1 MSQTQ
6 HAGLASQEVD
16 GTGKGWER
24 GGDREDRE
32 GNRKKTGQHLSR
44 RPRGMTRTKTT
55 SNLHVK
61 KGLSLAD

>member
-24 GGDREDRE
+24 GGEREDRK
-32 GNRKKTGQHLSR
+32 GNRKKMGQHLSKSR
-44 RPRGMTRTKTT
+44 RMKKTKTT
-55 SNLHVK
+55 LNLHVK